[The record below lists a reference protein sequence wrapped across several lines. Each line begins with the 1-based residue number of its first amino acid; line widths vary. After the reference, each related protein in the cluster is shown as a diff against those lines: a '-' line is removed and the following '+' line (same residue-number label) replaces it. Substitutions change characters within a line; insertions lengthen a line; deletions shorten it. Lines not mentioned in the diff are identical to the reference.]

1 MENIFFDFVKK
12 IMRIIF
18 IICYH
23 AAYNT
28 FRMFLPHEMRAK
40 DIKSEIVLVTSAGKG
55 LAKSVAKELA
65 ALGATLVLWDEDET
79 TCNQTKQEIE
89 DMGGK
94 AYAFK
99 CDICDK
105 EEITKVVQEVFV
117 PYEMRVRLKRQSV
130 R

>member
-1 MENIFFDFVKK
+1 LKNK
-12 IMRIIF
+12 
-18 IICYH
+18 
-23 AAYNT
+23 
-28 FRMFLPHEMRAK
+28 
-40 DIKSEIVLVTSAGKG
+40 GKG